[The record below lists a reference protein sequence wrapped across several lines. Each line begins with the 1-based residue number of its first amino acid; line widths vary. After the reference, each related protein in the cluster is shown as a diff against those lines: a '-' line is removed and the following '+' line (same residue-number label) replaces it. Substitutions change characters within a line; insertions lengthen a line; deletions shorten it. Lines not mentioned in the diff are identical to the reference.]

1 MGYDIAHWARI
12 SYDIPGAEGIGK
24 YIIQGDTGMYNNNID
39 SDERRQQ
46 LVRRLSRGG
55 MFRVEFVH
63 FPDQPEIAEYIA
75 RCNEGPHIRYVNL
88 DARPGAKVSIL
99 M

>member
-1 MGYDIAHWARI
+1 
-12 SYDIPGAEGIGK
+12 
-24 YIIQGDTGMYNNNID
+24 MYNNNFSSDD
-39 SDERRQQ
+39 SRRQ

-63 FPDQPEIAEYIA
+63 YPDHPEIAEYIA
-75 RCNEGPHIRYVNL
+75 RCDEGPHIRYVNL
-88 DARPGAKVSIL
+88 DARPGAKVSIR